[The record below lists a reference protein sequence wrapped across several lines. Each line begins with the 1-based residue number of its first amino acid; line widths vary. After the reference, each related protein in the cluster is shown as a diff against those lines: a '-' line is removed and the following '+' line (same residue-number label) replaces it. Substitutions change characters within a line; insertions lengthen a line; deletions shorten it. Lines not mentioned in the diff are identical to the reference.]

1 MDKKKTISRSSKVS
15 KTTKTNKTTKTK
27 LTTWGWIW
35 RLFVSLAIPL
45 AVGGISALIS
55 GDLMSKFGE
64 FNQPPLAPPAWL
76 FPVAW
81 TILYILM
88 GIACFLVWIRP
99 ADKQITMSAK
109 RFFFVVYGIQLVF
122 NFFWS
127 IFFFNLTWHL
137 FAFFWLLV
145 MWIMIIALVVW
156 GFKNRRAVA
165 WVLMPYLLWTTFAAY
180 LNIMI
185 AILN

>member
-1 MDKKKTISRSSKVS
+1 MNKNR
-15 KTTKTNKTTKTK
+15 KTTKTKQPK

-35 RLFVSLAIPL
+35 RLLVSLAIPL
-45 AVGGISALIS
+45 AVGGAAALLA
-55 GDLMSKFGE
+55 GDSMATFDT
-64 FNQPPLAPPAWL
+64 FNKPPLAPPAWL

-88 GIACFLVWIRP
+88 GVACFLVWTQ
-99 ADKQITMSAK
+99 ATNKQFTAK
-109 RFFFVVYGIQLVF
+109 MKTIFFVVYGLQLAF

-127 IFFFNLTWHL
+127 IFFFNLSWHL
-137 FAFFWLLV
+137 FAFFWL
-145 MWIMIIALVVW
+145 IALWLMILALLIW
-156 GFKNRRAVA
+156 GFKNRRAVM
-165 WVLMPYLLWTTFAAY
+165 WVLLPYILWVTFAGY

>member
-1 MDKKKTISRSSKVS
+1 MTKS
-15 KTTKTNKTTKTK
+15 KTRSKNR

-35 RLFVSLAIPL
+35 RLAVSVVIPL
-45 AVGGISALIS
+45 AVGGLAALIA
-55 GDLMSKFGE
+55 GDAMKE
-64 FNQPPLAPPAWL
+64 FNNFKQPPLAPPAWL

-88 GIACFLVWIRP
+88 GIACFLVWISLISKRL
-99 ADKQITMSAK
+99 TAK
-109 RFFFVVYGIQLVF
+109 EKTLFFIIYGVQLAF

-127 IFFFNLTWHL
+127 IFFFNLEWHL
-137 FAFFWLLV
+137 FAFFWL
-145 MWIMIIALVVW
+145 IALWAMILSLVIW
-156 GFKNRRAVA
+156 GGKNHRAVM
-165 WVLMPYLLWTTFAAY
+165 LLLLPYLLWVTFAGY

>member
-1 MDKKKTISRSSKVS
+1 MAKTS
-15 KTTKTNKTTKTK
+15 TTHKPK

-35 RLFVSLAIPL
+35 RLVVSLAIPL
-45 AVGGISALIS
+45 AVGGLSALLA
-55 GDLMSKFGE
+55 GDSMAAFGS

-88 GIACFLVWIRP
+88 GVACFLVWIRP
-99 ADKQITMSAK
+99 VDKQVTAK
-109 RFFFVVYGIQLVF
+109 EKTFFFVVYGVQLIF

-127 IFFFNLTWHL
+127 IFFFNFGWHW
-137 FAFFWLLV
+137 FAFVWLIALWAMILALVIWGGKNQRAVMWLL
-145 MWIMIIALVVW
+145 L
-156 GFKNRRAVA
+156 
-165 WVLMPYLLWTTFAAY
+165 PYLLWVTFAGY
-180 LNIMI
+180 LNLMI